1 MRQAADAQPDRGKG
15 RDVDEKQDPW
25 AVRRASLLELAR
37 SAAAGGAPLTGV
49 NAYDAAAARDFRP
62 SAVLLLFTP
71 PQRGTEPDL
80 FLVQRSRELR
90 HHPGEI
96 ALPGGRLEPGEDAV
110 AAALRETHEEIGLH
124 PDHVDVLGELPPIM
138 VPVTR
143 YVVTPVLGWTDRA
156 DEATHVEP
164 GEVLH
169 TIRVSVATLTDP
181 ERRRTVRIFGRRT
194 HGFLL
199 PDGLVWGMTANLVD
213 HVLAELGWAQEW
225 DDTREVVMRRDAGG
239 RVWVPDL

>member
-1 MRQAADAQPDRGKG
+1 MSEQH
-15 RDVDEKQDPW
+15 DPW
-25 AVRRASLLELAR
+25 AVRRASLHDLGAR
-37 SAAAGGAPLTGV
+37 TAAGGVAPLGGP
-49 NAYDAAAARDFRP
+49 NAYDAEVARGFRP

-71 PQRGTEPDL
+71 PAGGTEPDL

-110 AAALRETHEEIGLH
+110 AAALRETHEEIGLD
-124 PDHVDVLGELPPIM
+124 PTHVDVLGELGPIM

-143 YVVTPVLGWTDRA
+143 FVVTPVLGWTDRA
-156 DEATHVEP
+156 EEATHVEP

-169 TIRVSVATLTDP
+169 TIRVSVATLTAP
-181 ERRRTVRIFGRRT
+181 ESRRTVVIFGRRT

-199 PDGLVWGMTANLVD
+199 PEGLVWGMTANLLD
-213 HVLAELGWAQEW
+213 HVLTELGWAQEW
-225 DDTREVVMRRDAGG
+225 DPSREVVMRRGDDG